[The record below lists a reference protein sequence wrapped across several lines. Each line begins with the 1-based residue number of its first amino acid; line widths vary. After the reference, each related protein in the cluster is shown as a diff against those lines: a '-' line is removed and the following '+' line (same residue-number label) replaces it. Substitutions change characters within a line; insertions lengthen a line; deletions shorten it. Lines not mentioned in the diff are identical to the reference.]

1 MHELTLYRRL
11 LRQARPYWLHLAGL
25 FGIGLLASPI
35 ALLNPV
41 PWKIVIDSVLGAKPL
56 PSYLLPFLPT
66 AATRSPAAAL
76 GVAIGLLLV
85 VAGLS
90 QLQAL
95 ANKVV
100 RKYVGEGLVLS
111 FRATLVEQAQRLSL
125 SYHDSSRTLPRS
137 RTSWSKGS
145 FPSSPPGSRW

>member
-1 MHELTLYRRL
+1 MSGPIL
-11 LRQARPYWLHLAGL
+11 RPYYLSIRPPFQAISSLRKWVD
-25 FGIGLLASPI
+25 AS
-35 ALLNPV
+35 L
-41 PWKIVIDSVLGAKPL
+41 IVIDSVLGAKPL
-56 PSYLLPFLPT
+56 PSYLQPFLPM
-66 AATRSPAAAL
+66 AATRSPAGAL

-125 SYHDSSRTLPRS
+125 SYHDSTGTADSLYRIQQDAAAIENIMVEGVVPFIAAGFTPFR
-137 RTSWSKGS
+137 
-145 FPSSPPGSRW
+145 